1 MGTFN
6 TYGRKSR
13 KYGGANP
20 VWLTVSQKERS
31 GGTLDPIPPVGTII
45 PAGTLVSLDEAGGK
59 VEIVK
64 TFYVSEVDEMDAAKI
79 KLRANKRDFV
89 PEVGMIIAKPPRDLV
104 APAQTEQMECARIET
119 VVVDKENQV
128 YDITLDNGFS
138 LKSGMIL
145 MEGIELP
152 DGYRKIKS
160 TPTGI
165 TENDVWIEEGDEYAT
180 VASVYHG
187 EIMEDRIQP
196 IPQVVKKALPMIKF
210 VKGV

>member
-6 TYGRKSR
+6 TYGYKSK
-13 KYGGANP
+13 KYGGAYP

-45 PAGTLVSLDEAGGK
+45 PAGTLVRLENAGSK
-59 VEIVK
+59 AQIVK
-64 TFYVSEVDEMDAAKI
+64 TFYVSEVDETNPENI
-79 KLRANKRDFV
+79 KLRAYRQDFV
-89 PEVGMIIAKPPRDLV
+89 PEVGMELAIPPKDLRGLSN
-104 APAQTEQMECARIET
+104 EQISVSKIEQ
-119 VVVDKENQV
+119 VEADLANQV
-128 YDITLDNGFS
+128 YIVKLDMSIS

-145 MEGIELP
+145 MEG
-152 DGYRKIKS
+152 DGYSTGIHRIKAI
-160 TPTGI
+160 PTGI

-196 IPQVVKKALPMIKF
+196 IPDCIKSVLPMIKF
-210 VKGV
+210 TKGI